1 MALLNTWASQQDQ
14 ATLSP
19 LSRLLNNYIQKGDA
33 PLAYLMRGDAQ
44 GLLKDLNTPK
54 PVNTTQDMTDLALN
68 LVGSINPIGNV
79 TKGLLGQTENKLLTD
94 IEKRK
99 PFNSFFTDYQ
109 DKLMPN
115 SLPNTGNTFE
125 SENYMKFVND
135 NKPMLEEYITSM
147 KDKINSYSGLTEKQ
161 KAKKINDSMRDARV
175 DVINTWKYLTEKNEI
190 LKNIPTEPTNQGL
203 LK

>member
-1 MALLNTWASQQDQ
+1 M
-14 ATLSP
+14 ATLQDI
-19 LSRLLNNYIQKGDA
+19 LSGNFPAAQRYAEGYAQM
-33 PLAYLMRGDAQ
+33 PSYLQDPYL
-44 GLLKDLNTPK
+44 GLSTSQ
-54 PVNTTQDMTDLALN
+54 V
-68 LVGSINPIGNV
+68 GNV

-99 PFNSFFTDYQ
+99 PYNSFFSTYQ

-135 NKPMLEEYITSM
+135 NKPMLEEYVTSM

-190 LKNIPTEPTNQGL
+190 LKNIPTKLTNQGL